1 MLRFAYAILT
11 YLLAPVLIGHLYWR
25 SINNP
30 PYRQRIGERFGRSG
44 HRIDTSSIW
53 VHAVSVGE
61 VQAAATLIR
70 ALLKRYPD
78 RQLIVTTMTPTGAER
93 VHDLFGDAVIHSYVP
108 YDLASAVR
116 HFFDWAKPELVIIIE
131 KEIWPN
137 LFRECGLRK
146 IPLVLA
152 SARISTRSA
161 RGYRHL
167 AGLFGETLSHGI
179 IIAAQSE
186 IDASRF
192 LSLGVNPQR
201 IHVTGNIKFDFDL
214 DPLVPELGAAFRAE
228 HAVGRPIWVAASTH
242 VDEEQLVLAAHKQ
255 VLVSFPDALLLL
267 VPRHPERFIQVA
279 ALIDKAGLAGVTRSS
294 TRSCTVDESVYLGD
308 SMGELMT
315 FYAAA
320 DVAFVGGSLVPR
332 VGGHNLLEPAA
343 LGLPL
348 LTGPH
353 FFNAPEIVA
362 LMIADGAAQVVNDS
376 AEIATTITA
385 LFGDSAERLRR
396 GSAGQCVVD
405 NNRGTLRR
413 VLELIEPLMA
423 RASR

>member
-1 MLRFAYAILT
+1 MLRFFYAMLT
-11 YLLAPVLIGHLYWR
+11 YLFTPVLIGHLYWR

-30 PYRQRIGERFGRSG
+30 AYRLRIGERFGRSD
-44 HRIDTSSIW
+44 RQIDKSSIW
-53 VHAVSVGE
+53 IHAVSVGE
-61 VQAAATLIR
+61 VQAAATLVR
-70 ALLKRYPD
+70 ALRKRYPD

-161 RGYRHL
+161 RRYRHL
-167 AGLFGETLSHGI
+167 VGLFRETLSHGI
-179 IIAAQSE
+179 VIAAQSDV
-186 IDASRF
+186 DASRF

-201 IHVTGNIKFDFDL
+201 IHVTGNIKFDFEL
-214 DPLVPELGAAFRAE
+214 DPQERSHGAAFRAE
-228 HAVGRPIWVAASTH
+228 QAPGRPIWVAASTH
-242 VDEEQLVLAAHKQ
+242 SDEEQIVLAAHRKILER
-255 VLVSFPDALLLL
+255 VPDALLLL
-267 VPRHPERFIQVA
+267 VPRHPERFAPVA
-279 ALIDKAGLAGVTRSS
+279 SMIDKAGLTGVTRSS
-294 TRSCTVDESVYLGD
+294 GRPCTANESVYLGD
-308 SMGELMT
+308 SMGELMM

-332 VGGHNLLEPAA
+332 IGGHNLLEPAA

-353 FFNAPEIVA
+353 FFNAADIA
-362 LMIADGAAQVVNDS
+362 DLMIADGAAQIIRESD
-376 AEIATTITA
+376 EIAERVVA
-385 LFGDSAERLRR
+385 LFGDPAERQRR
-396 GSAGQCVVD
+396 GSAGQRVVD

-413 VLELIEPLMA
+413 VLDLIEPLMV